1 MVEGNKNEDC
11 IYIEYLDIM
20 IFGGQDV
27 DVIWLDNFDIDMV
40 VIIFGFDSI
49 EDIMVVEVIYILSG
63 VGDIVLVDFLVD
75 DVFYILIE
83 QIVDG
88 VVQIIVILI
97 VDLIGIGLIG
107 FYDMILF
114 ILVGVF

>member
-1 MVEGNKNEDC
+1 M
-11 IYIEYLDIM
+11 
-20 IFGGQDV
+20 
-27 DVIWLDNFDIDMV
+27 IWLDNFDIDMV

-83 QIVDG
+83 
-88 VVQIIVILI
+88 
-97 VDLIGIGLIG
+97 
-107 FYDMILF
+107 
-114 ILVGVF
+114 